1 MLSCLVELKLAI
13 TISNL
18 HVLEKSIF
26 SYETKSKQN
35 KEHWEKIIQNKNKNK
50 NKEIQIGK
58 KMQVKMFLKSQ
69 AKSQNDDS
77 KSNIQ
82 SRFFKNISS
91 NVDEP
96 F

>member
-50 NKEIQIGK
+50 NKEI
-58 KMQVKMFLKSQ
+58 V
-69 AKSQNDDS
+69 N
-77 KSNIQ
+77 
-82 SRFFKNISS
+82 
-91 NVDEP
+91 
-96 F
+96 